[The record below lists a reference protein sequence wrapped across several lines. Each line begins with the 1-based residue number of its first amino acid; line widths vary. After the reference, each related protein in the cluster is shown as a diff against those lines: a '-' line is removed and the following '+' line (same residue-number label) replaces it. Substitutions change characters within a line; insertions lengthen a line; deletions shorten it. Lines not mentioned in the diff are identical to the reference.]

1 MNRTTS
7 DNNYV
12 IGPLLIAISITSLWK
27 INRNVNKLN
36 LVLGTWLITGL
47 FILDYTK
54 TIAFFSTG
62 ACGTLIIILSAIKT
76 NTSTNFGGGWRSLF
90 QNNPPH
96 LQEAE
101 KIQR

>member
-12 IGPLLIAISITSLWK
+12 IGPLLIAISIISFWK
-27 INRNVNKLN
+27 INWNAIKLN
-36 LVLGTWLITGL
+36 LLLGTWLIIGL
-47 FILDYTK
+47 FVLDYTK

-62 ACGTLIIILSAIKT
+62 ACGTIIIILSAIKI
-76 NTSTNFGGGWRSLF
+76 NVSTNFGGGWRSLF
-90 QNNPPH
+90 QHNPLH